1 MRTDECAAD
10 TSWATVPGGTV
21 LMRSRN
27 LLRRTYSFGGAF
39 SWWKW
44 RKLPKFFFWG
54 GTFSVSWKK
63 KQLLLEEILHQ
74 LISSFTRFY
83 TSQVVVGD
91 FWTISRRTCWLNTF
105 LSVFSLAILAK
116 CGWSRGRATST
127 STESEPRGV
136 VSTSLLILDIP
147 IGSMYGIFP

>member
-10 TSWATVPGGTV
+10 TSWATARGHRTHAQPQPPKKDIFFWRGI
-21 LMRSRN
+21 
-27 LLRRTYSFGGAF
+27 LLVKMAETS
-39 SWWKW
+39 KV
-44 RKLPKFFFWG
+44 FFFWG